1 MWYVPCKQVTK
12 YINVHN
18 YSTFDSSNV
27 VILFRSSMI
36 MDWRLF
42 RCDALGATQNSFQ
55 QQRVNQTEHGT

>member
-27 VILFRSSMI
+27 VILFRSTMI
-36 MDWRLF
+36 MDCRLF
-42 RCDALGATQNSFQ
+42 RCDALGALA
-55 QQRVNQTEHGT
+55 VWLH